1 MSVLVNINKIF
12 TSRFCSAGHCI
23 TKVGL
28 SNLCTHDQDGT
39 EFDDPIFPFKITFE
53 PTGEINFPE
62 AKPETRQKF
71 LSFIKLQNLK
81 ALTKYERPKMKR
93 DACQKCSLFGRL

>member
-1 MSVLVNINKIF
+1 MQFLNKDIFFSNHLVHLAHLVNISICF
-12 TSRFCSAGHCI
+12 TIPRFCSAGHCI
-23 TKVGL
+23 TKMGL

-71 LSFIKLQNLK
+71 
-81 ALTKYERPKMKR
+81 
-93 DACQKCSLFGRL
+93 

>member
-1 MSVLVNINKIF
+1 
-12 TSRFCSAGHCI
+12 
-23 TKVGL
+23 L

-71 LSFIKLQNLK
+71 
-81 ALTKYERPKMKR
+81 
-93 DACQKCSLFGRL
+93 